1 MTDFISIYDNV
12 LSSEECEN
20 FIQYIEE
27 LEKNSLLFQEKE
39 KLHSI
44 NHKSINFSHHYNL
57 SAWSW
62 IGEKYFPI
70 IQSYVN
76 DYIRTYSILSNSRY
90 LIYDVKSKKIPAGG
104 GFHDWH
110 FESTD
115 PISSSRTFVIQLY
128 LNTINEGGETE
139 FLYLNKR
146 INAKEGRLIIF
157 PAGFTHTHRGNPPI
171 NQTKYILSSWALSQ
185 S

>member
-1 MTDFISIYDNV
+1 MTDFVSIYENV
-12 LSSEECEN
+12 LSSEECKN
-20 FIQYIEE
+20 FIQYIDE
-27 LEKNSLLFQEKE
+27 LEKNSLLFQEEE
-39 KLHSI
+39 KLHLI
-44 NHKSINFSHHYNL
+44 NQKSVNFSHYYNL

-62 IGEKYFPI
+62 IGERYFPI
-70 IQSYVN
+70 IQPFVN
-76 DYIRTYSILSNSRY
+76 DYISTYSMLSKGKY

-110 FESTD
+110 YENPD

-128 LNTINEGGETE
+128 LNTIKEGGETE

-146 INAKEGRLIIF
+146 ISAKEGRLIIF

-185 S
+185 P